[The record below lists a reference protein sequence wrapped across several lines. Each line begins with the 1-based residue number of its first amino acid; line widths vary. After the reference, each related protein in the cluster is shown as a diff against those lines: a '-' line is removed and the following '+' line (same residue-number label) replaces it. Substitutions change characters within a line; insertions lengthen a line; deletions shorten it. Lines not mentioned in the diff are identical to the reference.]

1 VPELVNGLVAS
12 RPDLRRPLIIVGCGG
27 FGREVFSTV
36 RAINAQGGDWDVE
49 GFVDDDPSPADR
61 AAVLALGARVVGN
74 VEFLAAR
81 TDPSYAVVAIGSA
94 LSRKSVVDRLAGAP
108 VTFPVLVHPDATI
121 GLLVSMDVG
130 VLVATGAR
138 LSTNITVGAHVHI
151 DQNATVGHDAVLHD
165 FCRLN
170 PQACVSGSVVVGAGA
185 LVGASATVLQG
196 LRVGESAVVGAGAVV
211 TRETPAGSVMTG
223 VPARVRQRDAA
234 TSRVRLAD
242 MPHHLTPTRRS

>member
-1 VPELVNGLVAS
+1 MNKPVGPYPA
-12 RPDLRRPLIIVGCGG
+12 PRRSLIIVGCGG

-36 RAINAQGGDWDVE
+36 RAINAQGGDWDLE

-61 AAVLALGARVVGN
+61 AAVLALGARVVGD

-81 TDPSYAVVAIGSA
+81 TDPFSAVVAIGSA
-94 LSRKSVVDRLAGAP
+94 SSRRGVVDRLAGAP

-130 VLVATGAR
+130 VVVATGAR

-170 PQACVSGSVVVGAGA
+170 PQACVSGSVVVGASA
-185 LVGASATVLQG
+185 LIGASATVLQG
-196 LRVGESAVVGAGAVV
+196 LQVGESAVVGAGAVV
-211 TRETPAGSVMTG
+211 TRPTPMGSIVTG
-223 VPARVRQRDAA
+223 VPARRTEPVQKSVLAGRRRPA
-234 TSRVRLAD
+234 T
-242 MPHHLTPTRRS
+242 